1 MTKPGSAM
9 TKHRTA
15 YLNARLLDPASDLDA
30 PGDLLVEDGVITRLG
45 PDIFAG
51 DGPPDGADIVDC
63 NGLCL
68 APGLFDMRVQVREPG
83 HEHLESIH
91 SAGLAAAAGGVTS
104 MVCLPNTDPVIDDVS
119 VVEFI
124 ARRAREEKL
133 VKLFCYA
140 ALTKGMKGTE
150 LTEMGLLNET
160 GVLGFT
166 DAEKALSNPLVMRR
180 ALSYARTFG
189 LLVIQHPEV
198 VELTGDGVMT
208 EGEIA
213 TRLGL
218 AGAPAETEVIMV
230 ERDLRLVALTGGRY
244 HVAHVSTAETVN
256 AIRRAKRDGLDVTCD
271 TAPHYF
277 ALNENAVGDYRTF
290 AKVNPPLRRERDRQ
304 AIVDALAEGVI
315 DAIASD
321 HSPYDQDSKR
331 LPFAQAAAGVVG
343 LETLLPLTLELYHNR
358 NMSLLDALRLVTIN
372 PARLLKQPTGRLAPG
387 ASADLVLFDPD
398 KPLRIDADAFHGKSK
413 NSPFDGRPV
422 QGKVRRTVVE
432 GRTIFVDVA

>member
-1 MTKPGSAM
+1 M

-30 PGDLLVEDGVITRLG
+30 PGALLVEDGVITSLG
-45 PDIFAG
+45 SDIFAG
-51 DGPPDGADIVDC
+51 DGPPAGADIVDC
-63 NGLCL
+63 EGLCL

-83 HEHLESIH
+83 HEHLESIR
-91 SAGLAAAAGGVTS
+91 SAGQAAAAGGVTS

-133 VKLFCYA
+133 VKLFCYG

-150 LTEMGLLNET
+150 LTEMGLLSET

-189 LLVIQHPEV
+189 LLIIQHPEV
-198 VELTGDGVMT
+198 IELTADGVMN

-218 AGAPAETEVIMV
+218 AGAPAETEVMMV
-230 ERDLRLVALTGGRY
+230 ERDLRIVALTGGRY

-256 AIRRAKRDGLDVTCD
+256 VIRRAKRDGLDVTCD

-290 AKVNPPLRRERDRQ
+290 AKVNPPLRNERDRQ

-331 LPFAQAAAGVVG
+331 LPFAQAASGVVG
-343 LETLLPLTLELYHNR
+343 LETLLLLTLELYHNG

-387 ASADLVLFDPD
+387 APGDLVLFDPD
-398 KPLRIDADAFHGKSK
+398 KPMRIDADAFHSKSK
-413 NSPFDGRPV
+413 NSPFDERPV
-422 QGKVRRTVVE
+422 QGKIRRTVVE
-432 GRTIFVDVA
+432 GRAIFIDGA